1 MDCFCPCHLLPMD
14 FNVIQNC
21 IQKFVLTAVKT
32 TKKWFVEK
40 DDNLDP
46 VQTGRDY
53 VDQYTQDM

>member
-1 MDCFCPCHLLPMD
+1 MD

-40 DDNLDP
+40 EDNIDP